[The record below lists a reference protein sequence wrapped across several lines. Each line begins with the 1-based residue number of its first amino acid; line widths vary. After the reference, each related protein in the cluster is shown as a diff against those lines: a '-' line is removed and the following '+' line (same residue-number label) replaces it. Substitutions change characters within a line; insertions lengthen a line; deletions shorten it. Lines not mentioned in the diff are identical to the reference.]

1 MMLTVILLFWSTKI
15 QYKYSL
21 LPFANPILHLFT
33 THPYSFKPP
42 FPHSNTFKMQLKL
55 SALTAVLAA
64 ASSVI
69 AAPAPPSG
77 PSAKD
82 VSYALDKIT
91 ELSNNLDTKLKD
103 LQGPIAIGQVRTHN
117 KILFSKYELT

>member
-1 MMLTVILLFWSTKI
+1 
-15 QYKYSL
+15 
-21 LPFANPILHLFT
+21 
-33 THPYSFKPP
+33 
-42 FPHSNTFKMQLKL
+42 MQLKL

-91 ELSNNLDTKLKD
+91 ELSNNLDSKLKD
-103 LQGPIAIGQVRTHN
+103 TTGAISIGQVRTHN
-117 KILFSKYELT
+117 EVPFLNYELT